1 MILLVPTFPPSSISV
16 KSIITTDT
24 PVEIP
29 ASAQGP
35 THTLS
40 ILVNNEPGVL
50 MRICQVFS
58 RRGFNIDSLVVSEGR
73 NANFSRMTIGISGDP
88 QGLDQ
93 IIKQV
98 SKLIDVIHCFEH
110 NSDNSVTKEMI
121 LIKLQCSTAERSQAL
136 QITEHFS
143 GKTVDLTPL
152 SMIVMIT
159 GDTVK
164 VDAAVVMF
172 SQFEIIETVRTG
184 KVVMAR
190 GEQAT

>member
-1 MILLVPTFPPSSISV
+1 MSHTIV
-16 KSIITTDT
+16 TTDT
-24 PVEIP
+24 PAPMETSNRGV
-29 ASAQGP
+29 

-40 ILVNNEPGVL
+40 VLVNNEPGVL

-58 RRGFNIDSLVVSEGR
+58 RRGFNIDSLVVSHGR

-88 QGLDQ
+88 KGLHQ
-93 IIKQV
+93 IIMQV
-98 SKLIDVIHCFEH
+98 SKLIDVIHCSEH
-110 NSDNSVTKEMI
+110 SSENSVTKEMI
-121 LIKLQCSTAERSQAL
+121 LIKIKCSTTDRSQAL
-136 QITEHFS
+136 QITEHFG
-143 GKTVDLTPL
+143 GKTVDLTPS

-159 GDTVK
+159 GDTPK
-164 VDAAVVMF
+164 LDAAVGMF